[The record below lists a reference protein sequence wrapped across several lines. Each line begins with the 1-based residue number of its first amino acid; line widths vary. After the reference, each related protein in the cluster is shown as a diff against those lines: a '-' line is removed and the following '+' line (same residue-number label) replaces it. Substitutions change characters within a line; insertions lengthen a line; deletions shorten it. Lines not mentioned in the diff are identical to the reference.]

1 MAELIAS
8 GTTLVASADFTL
20 SGDSSTLFLTAAAAQ
35 IPAGAVALIELKSAA
50 GTYHIVGKLLTETP
64 AVVLTGPGTY
74 RVSRQVCATA
84 VGVDRV

>member
-1 MAELIAS
+1 MAELLAS
-8 GTTLVASADFTL
+8 GTTAASSADFTL
-20 SGDSSTLFLTAAAAQ
+20 TGESSTLFLTAAASL
-35 IPAGAVALIELKSAA
+35 IPDVMVVVEIKSAA
-50 GTYHIVGKLLTETP
+50 GVYHVVGDLSDEKP